1 MTLWRAARAWLATPG
16 PTAAVEI
23 APDHVTAVALGRARS
38 GPTVLGHARATLP
51 PGVVTPGVASANLP
65 DRDAVAEAVRDV
77 LARLPRRPAR
87 VGLVIPDA
95 AAKVSLVRFSTTPR
109 RTADLVRLIRWQ
121 LRGSVPFKPDDAQVA
136 YAAGAPLADGGW
148 EYVVVAARRE
158 IVLEY
163 ERPCIAAGVRPG
175 LVGLATFGLV
185 NGVLA
190 GQSPPPAGDWLLVHS
205 AAGYSSVAI
214 LRGEHL
220 VCFRNRP
227 TDGADD
233 LLDLVHQ
240 TVMYYEDR
248 LQGDGIEAVRVA
260 GRGGSGAQDSSDALA
275 GQLGQRLGVPVEPL
289 TTDAVAP
296 PPDVDRAVLEIL
308 AAPIGVLV
316 GARRQAA

>member
-1 MTLWRAARAWLATPG
+1 MTPWRAARAWLSTPR

-23 APDHVTAVALGRARS
+23 APDYVTAVALGRERN
-38 GPTVLGHARATLP
+38 GPLVLGHARARLP
-51 PGVVTPGVASANLP
+51 SGAVTPGGASANLP
-65 DRDAVAEAVRDV
+65 DPDTVAEAVRDV
-77 LARLPRRPAR
+77 LARLPSRPAR

-109 RTADLVRLIRWQ
+109 RATDLARLIRWQ
-121 LRGSVPFKPDDAQVA
+121 LRGSVPFKPEEAQVA
-136 YAAGAPLADGGW
+136 YTAGAPLADGGR

-163 ERPCIAAGVRPG
+163 ERLCIAAGVRPG
-175 LVGLATFGLV
+175 LVGLAAFGLV
-185 NGVLA
+185 NSVLA
-190 GQSPPPAGDWLLVHS
+190 GQAPPPAGDWLLVHA
-205 AAGYSSVAI
+205 AAGYNSVGI

-227 TDGADD
+227 GDGAGD

-248 LQGDGIEAVRVA
+248 LAGGGLEVVRVA
-260 GRGGSGAQDSSDALA
+260 ARGDNGAPGGSDVLTRPLAQ
-275 GQLGQRLGVPVEPL
+275 RIGVPVEPL

-296 PPDVDRAVLEIL
+296 PPDADRSVLETL

-316 GARRQAA
+316 RDRR